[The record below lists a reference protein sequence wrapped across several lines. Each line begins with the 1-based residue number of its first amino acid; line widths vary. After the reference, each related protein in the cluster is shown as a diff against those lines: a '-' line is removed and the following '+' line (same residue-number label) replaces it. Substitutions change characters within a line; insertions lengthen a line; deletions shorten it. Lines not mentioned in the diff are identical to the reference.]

1 MILHRNSFYIIIGIL
16 SVCLGLTVGVYAQ
29 TDSANEQ
36 IDILQDELETHKAQ
50 QDQISKKIEES
61 KARIRE
67 YTGQA
72 ATLSGDIAI
81 IENQV
86 SLAKLDIDQTKI
98 EIESQQLEIKI
109 IQEEINEQEE
119 KMSRQVALLRELIFE
134 LSKQDGV
141 ELFEILFSADTVN
154 ELLSQLEGLQTIGDD
169 LQGALKDAKETRESL
184 GDQKAQQENRFDL
197 LLELEDTLQNKIKNL
212 EYQAGAKQILIA
224 KTQESEAQYRLLMSE
239 LREEQQAISNQVL
252 ILQAELE
259 GKLSSLDESGTQTR
273 ISWPLHGILTAL
285 FHDPTYPFRHLFE
298 HSGLD
303 IAVQSGTP
311 VLAAAPGYVAWAK
324 TGNSYGNY
332 IMIIHPGGYATLY
345 AHLSS
350 MNVAQDQYVGRGEII
365 GYSGSTGLSTGPH
378 LHFEVR
384 LNGIP
389 VNPQSYLSSY

>member
-1 MILHRNSFYIIIGIL
+1 M